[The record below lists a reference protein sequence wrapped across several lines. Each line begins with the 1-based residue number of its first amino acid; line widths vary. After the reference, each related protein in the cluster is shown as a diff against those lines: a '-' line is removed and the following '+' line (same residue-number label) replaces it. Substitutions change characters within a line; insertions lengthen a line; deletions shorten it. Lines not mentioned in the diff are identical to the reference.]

1 MTFSCQNATFSISG
15 NDNEEAYMID
25 MTTRWQKIMAALA
38 YRARGSLLLIV
49 CAATLGWTG
58 DWHWLPELFSHFF
71 LQYTLLLLPVTFLLF
86 WARAGH
92 WRWAALAALGLSGW
106 VIAPFWWPA
115 PPSPPQL
122 AHRTPIALLQF
133 NAAQNTE
140 NLLRWL
146 NDNPKA
152 ADVVLVLE
160 ADPAFAEGM
169 TALATEFPHHI
180 ERLDDSPFS
189 IALYS
194 RYPFYAAE
202 VLDVVGESFPAL
214 RVELITPNGPLRVL
228 GIHPPPPLGDELAT
242 RRDRFLRLLGER
254 LVHEE
259 AMPTLVFGDVNAT
272 VFSPQLRAF
281 MDNTGLRDAQR
292 GQGAGGSWPA
302 FSARLWGGLGIPI
315 DTLLASP
322 EVEVRE
328 RRLLPHLGSDH
339 LPVMT
344 RLVY

>member
-1 MTFSCQNATFSISG
+1 M
-15 NDNEEAYMID
+15 
-25 MTTRWQKIMAALA
+25 
-38 YRARGSLLLIV
+38 
-49 CAATLGWTG
+49 CAAILGWTG

-71 LQYTLLLLPVTFLLF
+71 LQYALLLLLVTVLLF

-115 PPSPPQL
+115 PPPSPLL
-122 AHRTPIALLQF
+122 ANRTPVTFFQF
-133 NAAQNTE
+133 NAKQNSE

-146 NDNPKA
+146 KDKPKA
-152 ADVVLVLE
+152 VDVVLVLE
-160 ADPAFAEGM
+160 AEPTFAEDM
-169 TALATEFPHHI
+169 TALAAEFPHHI

-194 RYPFYAAE
+194 RYPFYTAE
-202 VLDVVGESFPAL
+202 VLDVGDNFPAL
-214 RVELITPNGPLRVL
+214 RVELVTPNGPLRVL
-228 GIHPPPPLGDELAT
+228 GIHPPPPLGDELASW
-242 RRDRFLRLLGER
+242 RNRFLRVLGEQ
-254 LVHEE
+254 LAQAE

-281 MDNTGLRDAQR
+281 MTHTGLRDAQR
-292 GQGAGGSWPA
+292 GQGAGASWPS
-302 FSARLWGGLGIPI
+302 FSARFWGFLGIPI
-315 DTLLASP
+315 DTLLVSP
-322 EVEVRE
+322 EIEVRE

-339 LPVMT
+339 LPVST